1 MEDKSERWYFTK
13 EELYNT
19 PSRTD
24 GLDNEKE
31 LQYRQLTASFITEMG
46 MKLNVSQLCISTAIV
61 YMHRFYMLHSFR
73 IHEKHVGSSV
83 TVSGLQGV

>member
-1 MEDKSERWYFTK
+1 MKTEHAPYNMGWDGIHVQIASWRHCHDMEDKSERWYFTK

-46 MKLNVSQLCISTAIV
+46 MKLNV
-61 YMHRFYMLHSFR
+61 
-73 IHEKHVGSSV
+73 
-83 TVSGLQGV
+83 